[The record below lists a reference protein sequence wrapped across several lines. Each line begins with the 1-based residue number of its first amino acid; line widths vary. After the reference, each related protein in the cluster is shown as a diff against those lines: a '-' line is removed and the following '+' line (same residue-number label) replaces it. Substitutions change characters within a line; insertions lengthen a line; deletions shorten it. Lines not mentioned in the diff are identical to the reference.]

1 MPYALPDVMRA
12 GNKWIF
18 LCEGEKDAINM
29 QHAGFIAT
37 TFGGASD
44 CPNECMHYFKDKKV
58 FIVGDYDQAGAE
70 RVHRLY
76 DMLTQHAKVVKHTWL
91 KNPNQSKTCNDVTD
105 WFSQGGTPDALKEQV
120 NDCKEGYEPLPKEP
134 THKILS
140 FSQLCELP
148 SPEWLVH
155 GFLQQRSTAMI
166 FGKSG
171 SYKSFTALDMSLC
184 IATGKAYFD
193 YPVVQGSV
201 LYIAGE
207 GAFGYRLRSMV
218 WSEYYQTAI
227 KNFYMLPHALDLV
240 DETMHQILL
249 DDIEIHKLQPKLLVV
264 DTLARCFG
272 SGDENSAS
280 DMTKFIQNLDKIRN
294 TLHCTILI
302 IHHAGKSAS
311 AGARGSSALLAA
323 MDTSI
328 EIAKQDMVMTM
339 TCDKQKDG
347 SPFEQ
352 MQFEMVKKQCMEG
365 ESLIAT
371 AMDDT
376 HPVFQDDEV
385 LKVCKELLM
394 KKGESVDHPDIP
406 DRQLVINRNLLREH
420 TLHLFEGGSGTKA
433 RKFREVVE
441 RLIAKNEIKFAGS
454 SKGNQY
460 FWVMFANETDDNYL

>member
-1 MPYALPDVMRA
+1 
-12 GNKWIF
+12 
-18 LCEGEKDAINM
+18 
-29 QHAGFIAT
+29 
-37 TFGGASD
+37 
-44 CPNECMHYFKDKKV
+44 MHYFKDKKV

-91 KNPNQSKTCNDVTD
+91 KNPDQSKTCNDVTD

-155 GFLQQRSTAMI
+155 GFL
-166 FGKSG
+166 
-171 SYKSFTALDMSLC
+171 
-184 IATGKAYFD
+184 
-193 YPVVQGSV
+193 VQGSV

-294 TLHCTILI
+294 TLDCTILI